1 MNQSREDTMK
11 GNNIL
16 RHSVIAVLLLLGVL
30 WAFSSAA
37 EKEGEY
43 PNNQFITSAQWL
55 KTHMADTDL
64 VVVDVRSDDHFDGS
78 LIPEAVRMP
87 WSVFRRN
94 DIGNNVASTF
104 VGVQEAQNILGKHG
118 ITAQDTVI
126 LYDSVARDGGATASY
141 VFWILDVL
149 GHEKKMILERGI
161 DGWRDA
167 GFESVTRP
175 RQSKQ
180 LLYQVPSGKIATKK
194 IIGGDFIHDRLGDY
208 YYQIVDV
215 RSAEEYTG
223 EVGTKGLDGTPL
235 KLGHIPT
242 AVNINYESAWT
253 DNTSK
258 NIKSYGQLQS
268 LYAGLDPN
276 RAVIV
281 YCNSGRRSSFSYYIL
296 RLMGFDNVYT
306 YEPSWKEWGSP
317 DNYYPVETR
326 ERVLTS
332 KALPQASR
340 SGFADGSSTGKP
352 GKKIGKS
359 ASGSNDGP
367 TGGYVSC
374 GG

>member
-1 MNQSREDTMK
+1 MK
-11 GNNIL
+11 GNKTL
-16 RHSVIAVLLLLGVL
+16 RHAVIAVLLLLGVL

-37 EKEGEY
+37 EKEKGY
-43 PNNQFITSAQWL
+43 PNSQFITSAQWL
-55 KTHMADTDL
+55 KTHLGDTDI

-78 LIPEAVRMP
+78 LIPKAVRMP
-87 WSVFRRN
+87 WSLFRFN
-94 DIGNNVASTF
+94 DIGSNLASTF
-104 VGVQEAQNILGKHG
+104 VGVREAQRILGKHG
-118 ITAQDTVI
+118 ITAQDTVV

-167 GFESVTRP
+167 GFESVTSP
-175 RQSKQ
+175 RQTRQ
-180 LLYQVPSGKIATKK
+180 LLYQAPSDTIAINK
-194 IIGGDFIHDRLGDY
+194 IIAGDFIYDRLGDY
-208 YYQIVDV
+208 YYQIIDV
-215 RSAEEYTG
+215 RSAEEYAG
-223 EVGTKGLDGTPL
+223 KAGTKGLDGTPL

-242 AVNINYESAWT
+242 AVNINYVSAWT
-253 DNTSK
+253 DSTSK
-258 NIKSYGQLQS
+258 NIKAYGELQS

-317 DNYYPVETR
+317 DKYYPVETR
-326 ERVLTS
+326 ERVLTG
-332 KALPQASR
+332 KAMPQASGDT
-340 SGFADGSSTGKP
+340 SAGGKTTGKP
-352 GKKIGKS
+352 IKNNGKS
-359 ASGSNDGP
+359 ASDSSDGP